1 MNNLKESVGPLPLEV
16 KAEEEENEKSPQ
28 KKQGLRYHLIHSSI
42 LGGVFAR
49 SIGKLLY
56 KIRKTDAF
64 NNHACTVLM
73 LLCSLLRNYQNNL
86 CYVDQAVIDQ
96 ITVIVRKIVNPD
108 IFITAEDP
116 LFISKETSALNF
128 TFNDKRVEMI

>member
-1 MNNLKESVGPLPLEV
+1 
-16 KAEEEENEKSPQ
+16 
-28 KKQGLRYHLIHSSI
+28 
-42 LGGVFAR
+42 
-49 SIGKLLY
+49 
-56 KIRKTDAF
+56 
-64 NNHACTVLM
+64 M

-128 TFNDKRVEMI
+128 TFNDKKVEMI